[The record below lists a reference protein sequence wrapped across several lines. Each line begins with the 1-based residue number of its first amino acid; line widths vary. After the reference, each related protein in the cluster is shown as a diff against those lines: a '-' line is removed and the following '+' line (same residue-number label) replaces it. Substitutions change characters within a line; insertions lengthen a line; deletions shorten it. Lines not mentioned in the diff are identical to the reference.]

1 MCGHETADQAVTKAS
16 PPFLFLQQL
25 ICPAFG
31 QTHQPNI
38 EQPTNHQPWHWLLQR
53 PDPPTASE
61 VWLCGVV
68 SHGSRAQMATTAP
81 RSLSDPLVAFCWAGF
96 IADVVCFVVAA
107 LLIFALVIVLGG
119 LFHFFSL
126 HSPRVYL
133 EAFDFL
139 VVWVQRK

>member
-1 MCGHETADQAVTKAS
+1 MVVWCGEPWKQS
-16 PPFLFLQQL
+16 PDGHDSF
-25 ICPAFG
+25 
-31 QTHQPNI
+31 
-38 EQPTNHQPWHWLLQR
+38 
-53 PDPPTASE
+53 
-61 VWLCGVV
+61 
-68 SHGSRAQMATTAP
+68 

-139 VVWVQRK
+139 VVWVQESGQTEQHSHHPGSDPGH